1 MTFHSH
7 RIFRHLFRL
16 LHASGENMLAKRT
29 LKLYV
34 QLVTKS
40 RQASMSEIES
50 TIRRRRTLDELD
62 NDPAV
67 MGEGEPVEEISGADH
82 DRQFVGGLIFGAR
95 MLCRLPGDVDDIK
108 WAKECLDIAKSTVAS
123 NTRLGRDLALKARLS
138 CADGIVESTLAYRG
152 NVISLS
158 FLRLLIRY

>member
-1 MTFHSH
+1 
-7 RIFRHLFRL
+7 
-16 LHASGENMLAKRT
+16 MLAKRT
-29 LKLYV
+29 MKLYV

-50 TIRRRRTLDELD
+50 TIRRRRTLDSLD

-67 MGEGEPVEEISGADH
+67 MGEGEPVEELSGADN

-95 MLCRLPGDVDDIK
+95 MLCRLPGDADDIK
-108 WAKECLDIAKSTVAS
+108 WAKECLDIAKDTMA
-123 NTRLGRDLALKARLS
+123 NNGRLARDLSLKARLS

-152 NVISLS
+152 MFRVLGISTS
-158 FLRLLIRY
+158 